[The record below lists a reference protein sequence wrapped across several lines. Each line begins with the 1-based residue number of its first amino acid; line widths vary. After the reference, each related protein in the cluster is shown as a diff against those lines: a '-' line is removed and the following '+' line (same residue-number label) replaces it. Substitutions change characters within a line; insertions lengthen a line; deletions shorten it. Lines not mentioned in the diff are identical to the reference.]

1 MGEWMKGRWVIG
13 LLLLVACSVSLFA
26 KPKAKPTMTVEQEQQ
41 FLYYFY
47 AARHAIEQQNYDR
60 AYVLLNFCHD
70 INPNDPFVNDHIGV
84 LLSSYKLKD
93 TAAEYF
99 AKAYEA
105 SPSECNE
112 HYLDYLLDKEQ
123 WKKALKVQDK
133 VDALNGFTAT
143 SALNR
148 YRIYLGL
155 NKGKQA
161 VAEIDRY
168 LEQDPESINF
178 LLFRADIH
186 VHLGEDQQ
194 VFNIAQ
200 RITKLLPLSVTE
212 YEMIKAV
219 PYCAYYVSHLMTYD
233 ADSLVHLGQ
242 LEKAYMDYEI
252 AMYLWPK
259 NMTAVNNYAYSMAT
273 HGGDLSRA
281 EKMSASTIQAEPD
294 NAVFLDTY
302 AWILHLKG
310 QNTLA
315 EFYLKKALNNAHHD
329 EVKEVVIEH
338 LKEVKGEQ

>member
-1 MGEWMKGRWVIG
+1 MGYGLRVIG
-13 LLLLVACSVSLFA
+13 LLLAVVLVLPVSA
-26 KPKAKPTMTVEQEQQ
+26 KKKAAGMTQEQEEQ

-47 AARHAIEQQNYDR
+47 AARHAIEQEDFAR
-60 AYVLLNFCHD
+60 AFVLLNFCHD

-84 LLSSYKLKD
+84 LLSSYELKD

-168 LEQDPESINF
+168 LEQDPESLNF
-178 LLFRADIH
+178 LLLRADIH

-194 VFNIAQ
+194 VFDISQ
-200 RITKLLPLSVTE
+200 RIKKLLPLSVAE
-212 YEMIKAV
+212 YELIKNV
-219 PYCAYYVSHLMTYD
+219 KYCAYYISHLVTFD
-233 ADSLVHLGQ
+233 ADSLVSIGQ
-242 LEKAYMDYEI
+242 LEKAYMNYEI

-259 NMTAVNNYAYSMAT
+259 NLTAVNNYAYSMAT

-315 EFYLKKALNNAHHD
+315 EFYLKKALENAHRD